1 MSTFKKYQPETL
13 GALLCLSLGILS
25 GYGVQAGDSSWYLSL
40 HKPIFNPPA
49 WIFGP
54 VWTILYIMM
63 GIAVGK
69 LWKQKNQHK
78 YLVIL
83 FTIQFIFNLL
93 WSPLFFYFERID
105 LALVDICALWV
116 SLMMLIIS
124 VRNQKT
130 IFLLLLPYTLWVS
143 FALFLNFTLYQMNS
157 V

>member
-1 MSTFKKYQPETL
+1 MSILKKYQPEML

-40 HKPIFNPPA
+40 NKPIFNPPA

-54 VWTILYIMM
+54 VWTTLYIMM

-69 LWKQKNQHK
+69 LCKQKHK

-116 SLMMLIIS
+116 SLMMLIIG

-130 IFLLLLPYTLWVS
+130 IFLLLLPYALWVS
-143 FALFLNFTLYQMNS
+143 FALFLNFTLYQINS